1 MNLNEC
7 IGLGLCR
14 VCQVNEKTNGASPYQ
29 WCLSIVAIYL
39 LTDTDVP
46 TNYRV
51 LAIKDEVF
59 GRRALHCIFIVVTV
73 CFSGG
78 SHTACTYIT

>member
-29 WCLSIVAIYL
+29 WCLSIVVIYL
-39 LTDTDVP
+39 LTDTDVS

-51 LAIKDEVF
+51 LAVKVF
-59 GRRALHCIFIVVTV
+59 GRDFHCGYCV
-73 CFSGG
+73 CVCVSSFG
-78 SHTACTYIT
+78 IELNI

>member
-29 WCLSIVAIYL
+29 WCFSIVVIYL
-39 LTDTDVP
+39 LPDTDVA
-46 TNYRV
+46 TNCRI
-51 LAIKDEVF
+51 LAIKKKVF
-59 GRRALHCIFIVVTV
+59 GR
-73 CFSGG
+73 
-78 SHTACTYIT
+78 

>member
-29 WCLSIVAIYL
+29 WCLSIVVIYL
-39 LTDTDVP
+39 LTDTDVS
-46 TNYRV
+46 TNCRV
-51 LAIKDEVF
+51 LAVKVF
-59 GRRALHCIFIVVTV
+59 GRDFHCGYLCVCVCVIFW
-73 CFSGG
+73 
-78 SHTACTYIT
+78 